1 MVLFVYELSP
11 LEKISFVLWLG
22 NIFGLLIQINQ
33 INWKTR
39 RLPKE
44 QEIQVWKVTLDIKI

>member
-1 MVLFVYELSP
+1 MLLFVYELSP

-22 NIFGLLIQINQ
+22 DIFGLLTQINQ
-33 INWKTR
+33 INWKT

-44 QEIQVWKVTLDIKI
+44 QEIQVWKVTFGY